1 MNINTDYLDRCIKIL
16 ERAFDLMQNYSPQ
29 EIEHDLYRSACVK
42 EFELIEEQCGS
53 LLKKRLREYFA
64 SNREADMLHFKDIF
78 RYAAKH
84 ALITGDECERWL
96 HYRDCRNNSA
106 HRYGENYAEDVL
118 AVLPAFIADAKA
130 VARVIREPAL

>member
-1 MNINTDYLDRCIKIL
+1 MNINTDYLDRCIETL
-16 ERAFDLMQNYSPQ
+16 ERAFDLLQDYRPG

-42 EFELIEEQCGS
+42 EFEIIEEQCGS

-64 SNREADMLHFKDIF
+64 SNREVDELRFKDIF
-78 RYAAKH
+78 RHAAKH

-106 HRYGENYAEDVL
+106 HRYGEDYAEEVL
-118 AVLPAFIADAKA
+118 TALPAFITDAKA
-130 VARVIREPAL
+130 VSRAIKQPTS